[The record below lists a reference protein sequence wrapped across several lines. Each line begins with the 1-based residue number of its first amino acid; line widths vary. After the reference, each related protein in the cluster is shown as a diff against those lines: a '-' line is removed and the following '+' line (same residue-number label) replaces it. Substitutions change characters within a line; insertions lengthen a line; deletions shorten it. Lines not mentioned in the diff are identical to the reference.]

1 MADTLAGCGVCYRRQ
16 GRSVLNGVDLKLCQG
31 DLVSLLGANGAGK
44 TTLLRLLLGF
54 EAPHGGEVRLN
65 GAAMAGQNRRRIA
78 HAVAYVPQA
87 HAAPFPYRVDEV
99 VALGRLP
106 RSGLFGPPSQHD
118 RALVAATLERL
129 GIAHLAVRP
138 YTALSGGERQLALIA
153 RALAQEARLLI
164 MDEPLSGLDYGNQI
178 RLLDQLRRLAADG
191 FGILMTTHH
200 PDHAA
205 NCSTRVAVLI
215 DGRIERDGPP
225 AEVVTIDTI
234 HRLYGVRVPQDSL
247 RFRPAP

>member
-1 MADTLAGCGVCYRRQ
+1 MADTLAGCGLRYRRHDRQ
-16 GRSVLNGVDLKLCQG
+16 ILDGVDLTLGQG
-31 DLVSLLGANGAGK
+31 ELVSLLGANGAGK

-65 GAAMAGQNRRRIA
+65 GAAMAGQDRRRIA
-78 HAVAYVPQA
+78 RAVAYVPQA

-106 RSGLFGPPSQHD
+106 RSGLFSPPSRHD
-118 RALVAATLERL
+118 RAVVAATLERL
-129 GIAHLAVRP
+129 GIAHLAERP

-164 MDEPLSGLDYGNQI
+164 MDEPLTGLDYGNQI
-178 RLLDQLRRLAADG
+178 RLLDQLGRLAADG

-205 NCSTRVAVLI
+205 NCSTRVAVLA
-215 DGRIERDGPP
+215 DGRVERDGPP
-225 AEVVTIDTI
+225 RQVVTADTI
-234 HRLYGVRVPQDSL
+234 HRLYGVRVSEDRV
-247 RFRPAP
+247 RFRPLP